1 MSLYAGDTILLAESE
16 SDLHNSL
23 KVFEN
28 YCSLWKLKVN
38 VEKTKILIF
47 TKHKRDYDYEFNL
60 YGTNIEIVSSYSYL
74 GILFNYNGNFTIAR
88 KKLSEQAQKALYALY
103 RKLRNIS
110 IPIDLQLKLFDSLIE
125 PILLYSCEIWGF
137 ENLAILEKIHLQFL
151 KRILSVRSSTPSFMV
166 YGETGRYPL
175 EIKIKLRILNFWVKL
190 LQYEDKLCSNM
201 YQLLYSMHQSRAINS
216 KWITYVKSLLD
227 DTGLSYVWNNQCI
240 LHTNDIKFTVKQIL
254 SDQFIQKWHSYIE
267 QASRGE
273 FYSMFKTEFCLENY
287 LLRLRTDKRV
297 YICKIRCSNLKF
309 PIETGRWNNI
319 PKHERF
325 CNLCNLKEI
334 GNEFHYICT
343 CQKVEIVQL
352 RLKYIPSYFVRNP
365 SENKLSGLLSFCN
378 VKVLNNLAI
387 FLKKVSNYL

>member
-1 MSLYAGDTILLAESE
+1 MSIENLRLYILLFVLLYADDTILLAESE
-16 SDLHNSL
+16 SDLQNSL
-23 KVFEN
+23 NVFEN

-47 TKHKRDYDYEFNL
+47 TKRKRDYDYEFNL

-175 EIKIKLRILNFWVKL
+175 EIKIKLRFLNFWVKL
-190 LQYEDKLCSNM
+190 LQNEDKLCSNM
-201 YQLLYSMHQSRAINS
+201 YQLLYYM
-216 KWITYVKSLLD
+216 Y
-227 DTGLSYVWNNQCI
+227 
-240 LHTNDIKFTVKQIL
+240 
-254 SDQFIQKWHSYIE
+254 
-267 QASRGE
+267 
-273 FYSMFKTEFCLENY
+273 KTEFCLEKY

-297 YICKIRCSNLKF
+297 YICKIGCSNLKF
-309 PIETGRWNNI
+309 PIFT
-319 PKHERF
+319 
-325 CNLCNLKEI
+325 
-334 GNEFHYICT
+334 
-343 CQKVEIVQL
+343 V
-352 RLKYIPSYFVRNP
+352 
-365 SENKLSGLLSFCN
+365 
-378 VKVLNNLAI
+378 
-387 FLKKVSNYL
+387 